1 MTRLNCKAIVI
12 AYKKLYVINSRWPA
26 WTMSA
31 ISLRMEGQLHGP
43 PWKGVLELALRA
55 GGSGG
60 KERGQARPAQ
70 NKSQDPPP
78 AGSPNV
84 PSGSSLLLNMV
95 AHTYWD

>member
-1 MTRLNCKAIVI
+1 MGNECRQYTDGGAT
-12 AYKKLYVINSRWPA
+12 A
-26 WTMSA
+26 W
-31 ISLRMEGQLHGP
+31 P
-43 PWKGVLELALRA
+43 PWKGVHELALRA

-84 PSGSSLLLNMV
+84 LSGSSLLLNMV